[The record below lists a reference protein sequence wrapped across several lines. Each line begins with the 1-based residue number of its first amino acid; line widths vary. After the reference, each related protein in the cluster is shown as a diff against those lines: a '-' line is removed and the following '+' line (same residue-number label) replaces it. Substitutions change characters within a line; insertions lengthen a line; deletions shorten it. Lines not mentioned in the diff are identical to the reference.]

1 MQFEDIYRLE
11 VITALENDHELD
23 FKDIR
28 NGKYL
33 QKGICPSCAE
43 RTLYIARNKPYQLKC
58 NRLSQCQHVEKT
70 RERYSYLFEN
80 LSERFPRSDK
90 KPNATADAYLQRN
103 RGFDIG
109 KIQGWYEQGRRQ
121 MANGQWADTVRFPLC
136 NGYWERIIDATMVTA
151 NGGDKAGIKYKMSYK
166 SDGWMPKGMTID
178 KGDSVYIVE
187 GIFHA
192 IALHLAGYK
201 VIASISA
208 NNFPWDVI
216 EAHKGLKVRWIIALD
231 DDKAGH
237 LVIPKYRRQLQA
249 MDEIAWVALAGKNRD
264 WDDVYRDGQ
273 LDDVFMRE
281 ASYQGRLF
289 VAPNPSKKA
298 FLLHLKKPLSF
309 FLLEF
314 GERLFTAKVNSD
326 ELNRELNKDSDEGT
340 TPKSRE
346 EIFDKYCD
354 IKQVANCIPH
364 FEYIQRDALS
374 GDQQF
379 FFQFNFPNPAQ
390 NCKEPLAPNSIGDPR
405 SFSKSLL
412 ERTPGGNF
420 EGGEKVLSMLRSKWL
435 ENALTVRALPFVGY
449 DASSK
454 TYCYQT
460 FGFNNGREYM
470 ANSHGYLEVGKSGL
484 KTSLSSLALIRGK
497 DDEPDWFADFLE
509 VNDMNGLASLAWW
522 TASLFT
528 QQIRSKQHSWL
539 FFELTGDAG
548 AGKSSLLRFL
558 WRLVGRPNYEGMK
571 PNSTGASA
579 IGLTRALSQVSNLPV
594 VLIESD
600 SQIVDA
606 QGRTTVSQYNWE
618 NWKSLYDHNATL
630 RTVGVKSSSNDT
642 DSLIFLAAL
651 LISQNASVDGS
662 EAILTRIVH
671 MHATRAGHTPAR
683 KIVSDRL
690 YALPVEDLSG
700 YLRRCLGQEKQWL
713 ARYFEAFDH
722 YEQRLQANTVIQHQR
737 IVHCHAQV
745 MAAAKAT
752 QMLFPGWSDQLMEKL
767 FKHVESRAIERQQ
780 RVSSE
785 NPTAARFWQ
794 IYHYLN
800 EKVVTYTDGDG
811 SRDETRETLNHSPD
825 RTMIAINI
833 EHFHNACRLAGQEV
847 IHATQLHRALPQSSS
862 HTFVEIRKVR
872 SVIEKRP
879 LNCWIFRKAGKE

>member
-1 MQFEDIYRLE
+1 
-11 VITALENDHELD
+11 
-23 FKDIR
+23 
-28 NGKYL
+28 
-33 QKGICPSCAE
+33 
-43 RTLYIARNKPYQLKC
+43 
-58 NRLSQCQHVEKT
+58 
-70 RERYSYLFEN
+70 
-80 LSERFPRSDK
+80 
-90 KPNATADAYLQRN
+90 
-103 RGFDIG
+103 
-109 KIQGWYEQGRRQ
+109 
-121 MANGQWADTVRFPLC
+121 
-136 NGYWERIIDATMVTA
+136 
-151 NGGDKAGIKYKMSYK
+151 
-166 SDGWMPKGMTID
+166 
-178 KGDSVYIVE
+178 
-187 GIFHA
+187 
-192 IALHLAGYK
+192 
-201 VIASISA
+201 
-208 NNFPWDVI
+208 
-216 EAHKGLKVRWIIALD
+216 
-231 DDKAGH
+231 
-237 LVIPKYRRQLQA
+237 

-273 LDDVFMRE
+273 LDDVFMTE

-346 EIFDKYCD
+346 ESFDKYCD

-449 DASSK
+449 DATSK

-484 KTSLSSLALIRGK
+484 KTSLSSLALTRGK
-497 DDEPDWFADFLE
+497 DEEPDWFADFLE

-558 WRLVGRPNYEGMK
+558 WRLFGRPNYEGMK

-683 KIVSDRL
+683 KVVSDRL

-811 SRDETRETLNHSPD
+811 SRDETRETLNHSSD
-825 RTMIAINI
+825 RTLIAINI

-862 HTFVEIRKVR
+862 HTFIEIRKVR
-872 SVIEKRP
+872 SAIEKRP